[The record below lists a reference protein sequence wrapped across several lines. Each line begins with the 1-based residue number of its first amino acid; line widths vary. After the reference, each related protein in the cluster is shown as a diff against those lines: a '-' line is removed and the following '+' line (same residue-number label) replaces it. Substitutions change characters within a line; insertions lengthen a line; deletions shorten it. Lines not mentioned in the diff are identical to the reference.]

1 MEIVNPAVAVA
12 VLLRPLELEGVE
24 ELVDDRVLAGGFS
37 DKYAI
42 LSFTMHLSMLTVLDS
57 AFVWVAKCNVI

>member
-37 DKYAI
+37 DKYVI
-42 LSFTMHLSMLTVLDS
+42 LSPTLNLSMLTALDS
-57 AFVWVAKCNVI
+57 AYV